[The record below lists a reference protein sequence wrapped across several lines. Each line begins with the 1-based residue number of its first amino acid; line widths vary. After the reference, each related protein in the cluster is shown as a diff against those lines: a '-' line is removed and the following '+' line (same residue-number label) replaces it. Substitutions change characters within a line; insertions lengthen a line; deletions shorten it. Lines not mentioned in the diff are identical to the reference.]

1 MRARFAAVL
10 LLALA
15 AGVARAEPQ
24 IDLYAGGAHTPSSDM
39 TLVVNTPGGNADHEF
54 HDVKWKNSLELGARA
69 GYWLA
74 SAPWY
79 GVGLDFAHFDA
90 NIPGQ
95 SVDTTIQGVTAPAA
109 LQAIDVS
116 VLMLG
121 FDVVRLRYKGS
132 LQPYFSAG
140 PALFRI
146 KATNRGN
153 PELTSKSAT
162 DNALGYKIGAG
173 LSWTLRKD
181 LALFGEFR
189 YTHVKAEPVLEGAVT
204 GSGIPLRFD
213 LNTHHLIAGV
223 TFGF

>member
-1 MRARFAAVL
+1 MRLLAFAA
-10 LLALA
+10 LLAA
-15 AGVARAEPQ
+15 TSARAEWQ
-24 IDLYAGGAHTPSSDM
+24 ADLYAGAAHTPNSDM

-54 HDVKWKNSLELGARA
+54 HNVKWKNSLELGARA

-79 GVGLDFAHFDA
+79 GVGLDLAHFDA
-90 NIPGQ
+90 DVPGQ
-95 SVDTTIQGVTAPAA
+95 TVDTTIQGTTAPTA
-109 LQAIDVS
+109 LGAIDIS
-116 VLMLG
+116 VLMLS
-121 FDVVRLRYKGS
+121 FDVIRLRYRGT

-153 PELTSKSAT
+153 GELTSKSGT

-189 YTHVKAEPVLEGAVT
+189 YTHVKAEPVLEGALT
-204 GSGIPLRFD
+204 GAGIPLRFD
-213 LNTHHLIAGV
+213 LNTHHLVAGV
-223 TFGF
+223 SLGF